1 MVDSSAVPVLTLDI
15 TGMHCA
21 GCAGTVERALE
32 RLAGAGNVTVN
43 VPLERADIRA
53 AVDPAAAVAAVEAAG
68 YGATSRAASPE
79 QRRAD
84 RERMA
89 ADRRANDRRTFALL
103 VLAVLLL
110 VPFMIDMG
118 LAMAG
123 FGHGAL
129 LSPWMQLALAVP
141 VQFICGWRFVKG
153 AAKAIR
159 RGSPN
164 MDVLVALGTLAA
176 FGFSTLRV
184 VTGGQT
190 HQALYFE
197 GAVAIITFVLLGKVL
212 EANARRET
220 TDALTALERE
230 QVASILVFRDKEW
243 VTVQVASLRPGEY
256 FAVRPGERAAADGMV
271 TQGRSEMDESLVTG
285 ESTAQ
290 GKAAGSRVIAGA
302 LNGTGML
309 TVEATAVGEDT
320 TLARIARLV
329 DAAQTGKAPV
339 QTLVDTIARY
349 FVPAVLGIAV
359 ITAAVWWF
367 LGDPETAL
375 MAGISVLV
383 ISCPCA
389 LGLATPVALVAGT
402 GLAARSGIV
411 VRDIEA
417 LEAAAS
423 IDAIA
428 FDKTGTLTEGH
439 PRVSAISAPG
449 IGPDEALK
457 IALALALG
465 SEHPLAS
472 AIRAE
477 AADRDIKTVVAPN
490 TEALP
495 GLGIRG
501 DVNGVQ
507 ALFGSAEFIRSAGI
521 SLGVLEQVINRDPG
535 FGDAQSI
542 SWLAGAGRIIG
553 AFAFVDGI
561 RSHAEHAVA
570 ALKDQRLQVVM
581 LSGDRQAAA
590 QAIAAKLGIDAFQA
604 GLKPAEKVQALRKL
618 QQSGKNVAMVGDG
631 LNDTPALAAA
641 SLGIAMGSGTDA
653 ARATAGI
660 TLMRPDLRLVARAIS
675 IARATRSVIR
685 QNLCFAFL
693 FNGIGIP
700 LAALGLLTPT
710 LAGGAMAA
718 SSVLV
723 VLNAVRLSR
732 RTSI

>member
-1 MVDSSAVPVLTLDI
+1 
-15 TGMHCA
+15 MHCA

-32 RLAGAGNVTVN
+32 SLAGPGNVTVN
-43 VPLERADIRA
+43 VSLERADIRA
-53 AVDPAAAVAAVEAAG
+53 AVDPVAAVAVVEAAG
-68 YGATSRAASPE
+68 YGATSRSVSPQ

-84 RERMA
+84 RERLD
-89 ADRRANDRRTFALL
+89 ADRRASDRRTVALL
-103 VLAVLLL
+103 ALAVLLF

-123 FGHGAL
+123 FGHNTV
-129 LSPWMQLALAVP
+129 LSPRMQLALAIP
-141 VQFICGWRFVKG
+141 VQFICGWRFMKG
-153 AAKAIR
+153 AVQATVR
-159 RGSPN
+159 RSPN

-176 FGFSTLRV
+176 FGFSTWRV
-184 VTGGQT
+184 LTGGQT
-190 HQALYFE
+190 HEPLYFE

-212 EANARRET
+212 EANARSET

-230 QVASILVFRDKEW
+230 QVSTVLTFRDGAW
-243 VTVQVASLRPGEY
+243 IVVHVSSLRLGEY
-256 FAVRPGERAAADGMV
+256 FAVRPGERAAADGVV
-271 TQGRSEMDESLVTG
+271 TQGQSEMDESLVTG

-290 GKAAGSRVIAGA
+290 IKAAGSRIIAGA
-302 LNGTGML
+302 MNGTGML

-320 TLARIARLV
+320 TLSRIARLV

-339 QTLVDTIARY
+339 QQLVDTIARY
-349 FVPAVLGIAV
+349 FVPAVLCIALA
-359 ITAAVWWF
+359 TAAIWWF
-367 LGDPETAL
+367 LGYSETAL
-375 MAGISVLV
+375 LAAISVLV

-402 GLAARSGIV
+402 GVAAKAGIV
-411 VRDIEA
+411 VRDIDA

-423 IDAIA
+423 IDTIA

-439 PRVSAISAPG
+439 PRIAAISAPG
-449 IGPDEALK
+449 IGSEDALK
-457 IALALALG
+457 LALALSLG

-472 AIRAE
+472 AIKAE
-477 AADRDIKTVVAPN
+477 AADRDISTDA
-490 TEALP
+490 ALNIAAVP
-495 GLGIRG
+495 GMGVRG
-501 DVNGVQ
+501 DINGVH
-507 ALFGSAEFIRSAGI
+507 ALFGSAEFIRGAGI

-561 RSHAEHAVA
+561 RSHAEQAIA
-570 ALKDQRLQVVM
+570 ALKSQGMHVVM
-581 LSGDRQAAA
+581 LSGDRHPAAE
-590 QAIAAKLGIDAFQA
+590 AIAAKLGITDCHA
-604 GLKPAEKVQALRKL
+604 GLKPADKVQVLRKL
-618 QQSGKNVAMVGDG
+618 QLSGKKVAMVGDG

-660 TLMRPDLRLVARAIS
+660 TLIRPDLRLVAKAIQV
-675 IARATRSVIR
+675 AKATRTVIR
-685 QNLCFAFL
+685 QNLWFAFL

-700 LAALGLLTPT
+700 MAALGLLTPT
-710 LAGGAMAA
+710 IAGAAMAA

-723 VLNAVRLSR
+723 VLNAVHLSR
-732 RTSI
+732 QNPL